1 MRGPRRTI
9 TEASIEASSAA
20 IDIATAA
27 DPRRTS
33 LRPIRTEPI
42 DNRRRAALARAP
54 SPLVRDRDGHERLGA
69 PAAGSGVVHLLVL
82 LALLV
87 VLPKPQGGRAPDQ
100 SSVRMLFPKPGT
112 SGMVGDTA
120 PANPSGGPPP
130 PEVAEP
136 PPPLPAPPT
145 PARAAPPE
153 ATSTEAPPPPQAA
166 PARPVVK
173 AAPPQ
178 AAPHRTAP
186 RMMRLRTH
194 TPTRRSASPF
204 SAPMDLSFASPDTA
218 RPTAPSR
225 RGSHAPID
233 LSLGPMARN
242 GELRV
247 PYATA
252 GIHGVSPDYDAELQD
267 GPMARNGEL
276 RVPYATAGIHGVS
289 PDYDAEL
296 QDWIQRH
303 LYYPEDAARRG
314 QDGTASV
321 HVVLDR
327 SGQVRSVELTTS
339 AGADSLDDATSGMFR
354 DATLPPVPPDMAG
367 NHFDIDLTVHYIL
380 LRRPG

>member
-1 MRGPRRTI
+1 MRGLPRLARTPLCPDRRGTI
-9 TEASIEASSAA
+9 TEGSIEASSPA
-20 IDIATAA
+20 IELATAA

-42 DNRRRAALARAP
+42 DGSRLAALARAP
-54 SPLVRDRDGHERLGA
+54 APLARGRDDRERLGA
-69 PAAGSGVVHLLVL
+69 PAAGSGIVHILVL

-100 SSVRMLFPKPGT
+100 SSVQMLFPKPGT
-112 SGMVGDTA
+112 SGMTGA
-120 PANPSGGPPP
+120 PAPRGGAPPTPP

-136 PPPLPAPPT
+136 PPPLPAPPVPT
-145 PARAAPPE
+145 PPAPAEPAPATPVAPP
-153 ATSTEAPPPPQAA
+153 
-166 PARPVVK
+166 RPVVK
-173 AAPPQ
+173 SAPPQ

-186 RMMRLRTH
+186 RMMRLHTRTSERPR
-194 TPTRRSASPF
+194 TSASPF

-218 RPTAPSR
+218 RSTVPSR
-225 RGSHAPID
+225 RGSHAPVD
-233 LSLGPMARN
+233 LSL
-242 GELRV
+242 
-247 PYATA
+247 
-252 GIHGVSPDYDAELQD
+252 

-314 QDGTASV
+314 EDGTASV

-339 AGADSLDDATSGMFR
+339 AGADSLDDATTGMFR